1 MSLYRFLQSIL
12 PTQWSTPRSARRAA
26 RTALRA
32 RPWQPALEQLE
43 SRLVPT
49 VSVFVQNRV
58 LIAQADRFFNTVT
71 VDHIGGST
79 VINGQSF
86 FDGAF
91 NSIQVNGGAGG
102 LVSNIRAT
110 AMPLTVFG
118 ASNSD
123 VDNLGD
129 TFNRLQGIQA
139 PVFLENEPHFS
150 TVNINDQNDN
160 GLNRTAVIDTI
171 NSPGESAAGRLTG
184 VGAAPITWDYSDTST
199 VTLNFGPGTTTV
211 NVLGTGVPTTVRSNG
226 PATVNVGNGNLAGI
240 QRDLS
245 LVNVPS
251 FDVVNINDFS
261 DTTANRKV
269 LITSTAVAGLS
280 NGVIRLTS
288 SSVSTLNVNGGRG
301 DTTYTINGTP
311 ALSTLNLDTG
321 PGSSGPDVVTDL
333 VNVQANTAAT
343 NITTS
348 GGVSQVGT
356 EVQVGNAGT
365 LSGIQG
371 TLTVSSNPHSDLLV
385 INDFADPI
393 NRTMTF
399 NSTSAS
405 ISGVPTIHFNASS
418 LTGLTVIGGTG
429 SNTFNITDASATDF
443 IVVQAINGHNDTIN
457 VGDANNTLNG
467 IRTPRLFLS
476 GHVNFN
482 TTLNINDQ
490 GSFTPHLYTVTSD
503 TMTRSPGGPTIFYG
517 GFQHFNLHPG
527 RIGRGFA
534 ALDPVSANVINVE
547 GTAAGTTVAVDPT
560 GGDTVNVGNDQDGLD
575 EFQGPLQVAGD
586 NSVALPVN
594 DQMTAQ
600 AQEYDLMPGEL
611 DRSGAAPITFS
622 NLQAEAVN
630 GGANG
635 NTFDVDGVSAGTPA
649 TVNTGL
655 GNNLVKMRQHNLIQD
670 ALNLHGQGK
679 TDGVG
684 YVAYQTDVFVDFQL
698 GRATD
703 IASFSGIGQITGGGG
718 HNILVGDGHEDIT
731 GGTGPNLIISGGG
744 AGQILGGGAGDILIG
759 GSTAYDQNPA
769 ALQAILAY
777 WTGSGDGYAT
787 RVANLLAGTGVPQL
801 AAGVTVFD
809 NGATNLL
816 TGNGS
821 EGTGALNLFFY
832 TNAGGVPTDQ
842 QPSEV
847 AINIDGAGGSG
858 GGASSGAAPVSTSVA
873 SGSALAVR
881 MQALTEAASPG
892 ASALGDAALM
902 SLVANRPEAV
912 SPDGVPTVI

>member
-12 PTQWSTPRSARRAA
+12 ATRRSTPRLARRAA

-32 RPWQPALEQLE
+32 RRWQPALEQLE

-71 VDHIGGST
+71 VDHIGGSA

-86 FDGAF
+86 FEGGI

-102 LVSNIRAT
+102 LVTNIRANDL
-110 AMPLTVFG
+110 PLTVFG

-129 TFNRLQGIQA
+129 TSNRLQGIQA

-150 TVNINDQNDN
+150 TVNINDQNDTTP
-160 GLNRTAVIDTI
+160 GRTAVIDTI

-184 VGAAPITWDYSDTST
+184 VGAAPITWDYSDTSS
-199 VTLNFGPGTTTV
+199 VTFNFGSGTTTV

-226 PATVNVGNGNLAGI
+226 PATVNVGNGNLAAI
-240 QRDLS
+240 QRDLT

-251 FDVVNINDFS
+251 FDVVNLNDFF
-261 DTTANRKV
+261 DTTANRNV

-280 NGVIRLTS
+280 NGIIRLTS
-288 SSVSTLNVNGGRG
+288 SSVSTLNVNAGAA
-301 DTTYTINGTP
+301 DINYTINGTP
-311 ALSTLNLDTG
+311 AFSTFNLDTG
-321 PGSSGPDVVTDL
+321 GGSGLIKVLAT
-333 VNVQANTAAT
+333 TTAT
-343 NITTS
+343 NINSTGSRFGNTVFIGS
-348 GGVSQVGT
+348 FGAGNLSSIQGAVTVFSQQKDDVVIDDSADPVGRTINVSATGVSV
-356 EVQVGNAGT
+356 
-365 LSGIQG
+365 SG
-371 TLTVSSNPHSDLLV
+371 V
-385 INDFADPI
+385 API
-393 NRTMTF
+393 NFNTRSAFAMSF
-399 NSTSAS
+399 NS
-405 ISGVPTIHFNASS
+405 
-418 LTGLTVIGGTG
+418 GTG
-429 SNTFNITDASATDF
+429 ANTFNVTATPASDFATLS
-443 IVVQAINGHNDTIN
+443 AGHGNNTIN
-457 VGDANNTLNG
+457 MGDAANTLNE
-467 IRTPRLFLS
+467 ITA
-476 GHVNFN
+476 VNIFVN
-482 TTLNINDQ
+482 NFTTFNINDQ
-490 GSFTPHLYTVTSD
+490 GSFTPHTYAVTSN
-503 TMTRSPGGPTIFYG
+503 TVTRSPGGPTIHDFNI
-517 GFQHFNLHPG
+517 QHLNLHPG
-527 RIGRGFA
+527 RIGRSFA
-534 ALDPVSANVINVE
+534 LLGPESANVINVE

-560 GGDTVNVGNDQDGLD
+560 GVDTVNVGNDQDGLD
-575 EFQGPLQVAGD
+575 ELQGPLQVTGD
-586 NSVALPVN
+586 NSVALTVN
-594 DQMTAQ
+594 DQMTVQ
-600 AQEYDLMPGEL
+600 GQEYDLMPGEL

-630 GGANG
+630 GGARG
-635 NTFDVDGVSAGTPA
+635 NIFDMDGVSAGTPA

-655 GNNLVKMRQHNLIQD
+655 GNNQVKMRQHNLMQD

-698 GRATD
+698 GMATD

-744 AGQILGGGAGDILIG
+744 SGQILGGGAGDILIG

-777 WTGSGDGYAT
+777 WTGSGDAYAT

-809 NGATNLL
+809 NGAANLL
-816 TGNGS
+816 TGNGT

-847 AINIDGAGGSG
+847 AINIDGVGGSG
-858 GGASSGAAPVSTSVA
+858 GGAAGMSAPASPAVA

-881 MQALTEAASPG
+881 MEALTEAASSG
-892 ASALGDAALM
+892 VSALGDAALM
-902 SLVANRPEAV
+902 SLAANRPEAV